1 MVLATSVRKASR
13 SSLTIRAPTAAKSS
27 SRRDSTL
34 TRSSI
39 LTRRAF
45 SGSVATSSFRARTEA
60 PLAGTSIAGPIAM
73 STLPSITSP
82 ANSRAPLSLTATFL
96 RLHRRQRGQQ
106 HLRRQL
112 QLQRRPQLLLLL
124 QQRQRLRQHQLR
136 LRLRRVRWVRS
147 RRQERLVVSSG

>member
-27 SRRDSTL
+27 SRRDST
-34 TRSSI
+34 

-82 ANSRAPLSLTATFL
+82 ANSRAPLSLTATFQ
-96 RLHRRQRGQQ
+96 RRQL

-136 LRLRRVRWVRS
+136 LRLRRVR
-147 RRQERLVVSSG
+147 